1 VSLAGRALLI
11 AALLGSSTPFQP
23 GRADDPQPAVRIV
36 LIDGRAEEVACF
48 EASGDS
54 AIRLPDGRELAC
66 DDLRVI
72 EPVRPPAVTAAGAS
86 EPSIEVRL
94 AREEGRFRAVDAA
107 LSGEVCS
114 VTRHG
119 GAAWAFPLDDLRAL
133 KFDPAAEPDSFRAA
147 LARPPAERDLLFAR
161 LAGGVTAID
170 AYVESI
176 TAEAVAFEWMDE
188 ARTLPREKL
197 YGVVF
202 AAVAREAPPPPRF
215 VVELADG
222 GRLPG
227 DSVNLESAGDAA
239 LGREVRVALSA
250 ATTIDV
256 PWGEVRRI
264 RVRSDRVRF
273 LSDLSPESV
282 LEKPIIALP
291 RRWQADR
298 SVTGS
303 PLRAGTESFDKGLGM
318 QSGTTLT
325 YKLGGEWSDF
335 AAVLALDPET
345 GGGGD
350 CVFIVRGDGHEL
362 LRQPLRGTD
371 APQPVRVAVVGVD
384 RLELIVEYGGDLDFG
399 DHANWCDTRLV
410 RPAVATASAE
420 PDVD

>member
-11 AALLGSSTPFQP
+11 AALFGSSTPVQT
-23 GRADDPQPAVRIV
+23 GRADDPSPAVRIV
-36 LIDGRAEEVACF
+36 LIDGRAEEVARF

-54 AIRLPDGRELAC
+54 TIRLPDGRELAC

-72 EPVRPPAVTAAGAS
+72 EPVRPPAVAAAGAS

-94 AREEGRFRAVDAA
+94 AREEGWFPAVEAA
-107 LSGEVCS
+107 LSGEVCT

-133 KFDPAAEPDSFRAA
+133 RFDSAAEPESFRTA

-188 ARTLPREKL
+188 ARNLPREKL

-227 DSVNLESAGDAA
+227 DSVGLESAGDAA
-239 LGREVRVALSA
+239 LGPRVRVALSA

-256 PWGEVRRI
+256 PWNEVRRI

-273 LSDLSPESV
+273 LSDLSAETV
-282 LEKPIIALP
+282 VEKPIVALP

-298 SVTGS
+298 SVTGT
-303 PLRAGTESFDKGLGM
+303 PLHSGSESFDKGLGM

-345 GGGGD
+345 GRGGD
-350 CVFIVRGDGHEL
+350 CVFVVRGDGREL
-362 LRQPLRGTD
+362 LRRPMRGAD
-371 APQPVRVAVVGVD
+371 APQPVRIDVSGVD
-384 RLELIVEYGGDLDFG
+384 RLELAVEYGGDLDFG
-399 DHANWCDTRLV
+399 DHANWCDARLV
-410 RPAVATASAE
+410 RSTSPAATGELGAN
-420 PDVD
+420 